1 MVLSLH
7 SKAACGSRVQAAPK
21 ASRPAVVR
29 AAVVVKAQA
38 NQEVVS
44 MIVGDPRLWPCLCVE
59 CDEDPRLV
67 QDRRAALGFVA
78 GAAAMLAGA
87 SPSQAAFGDSAN
99 VFGKITNKSGFVPY
113 AGNGYAF
120 LLPTKWN
127 PSKEKEYPGVEVRSA
142 PTYSTM
148 IAWSLEGLG

>member
-1 MVLSLH
+1 
-7 SKAACGSRVQAAPK
+7 
-21 ASRPAVVR
+21 
-29 AAVVVKAQA
+29 
-38 NQEVVS
+38 
-44 MIVGDPRLWPCLCVE
+44 
-59 CDEDPRLV
+59 
-67 QDRRAALGFVA
+67 
-78 GAAAMLAGA
+78 MLASA